1 MERTRTVVVVLPAYN
16 EGRMVRDVIA
26 HLPDSIDG
34 IPLIP
39 IVVDDGSSDQTSR
52 GARDA
57 GALVVR
63 HRTNLGVGVATRTGF
78 RAACELDADVIV
90 TMDADGQHD
99 PNDLPTLVRAITN
112 GDCDVALGTRPIS
125 FRTMPWSRYIAN
137 TLSYAVVAMLYG
149 RRVDDSQS
157 GFKAF
162 TRHAVETMELSANG
176 YEICSE
182 MVGEMFSKK
191 LRYRSVPIRAIYTE
205 YSQRKAQPFLNGV
218 NIILRLLAGRLIH
231 VR

>member
-16 EGRMVRDVIA
+16 EARMVCDVIA
-26 HLPDSIDG
+26 RLPDSIDG

-39 IVVDDGSSDQTSR
+39 VVVDDGSSDQTSR
-52 GARDA
+52 AARDA

-63 HRTNLGVGVATRTGF
+63 HRTNLGVGAATRTGF
-78 RAACELDADVIV
+78 RAACELDADLIV

-99 PNDLPTLVRAITN
+99 PADIRTLIRALKD
-112 GDCDVALGTRPIS
+112 GDYDVALGTRPIS
-125 FRTMPWSRYIAN
+125 LQTMPWSRYIAN
-137 TLSYAVVAMLYG
+137 SLSYLVVAMLYG
-149 RRVDDSQS
+149 RSLDDAQS

-182 MVGEMFSKK
+182 IVGEIFSKR
-191 LRYRSVPIRAIYTE
+191 LRYRSVPIQAIYTE
-205 YSQRKAQPFLNGV
+205 YSQRKGQPFLNGV
-218 NIILRLLAGRLIH
+218 NIILRLLAGRLTR
-231 VR
+231 V